1 MTDVSDTAPKADE
14 EPAIGW
20 RAEVENI
27 ERERARAYEMG
38 GEARITRQHDREKL
52 TARERIDELF
62 DPGTFEEIGILADH
76 RGAPGGPLEGKY
88 AAADGV
94 VCGAGEIDG
103 RPAYAFAEDFTVLGG
118 STGRSGL
125 EKRNRLKD
133 MAGRERLPLIYLL
146 DGAGARGQEQIL
158 GGWASGKHFFV
169 QARLA
174 GAVPQIAAVLGGLG
188 GDPALEVPLCDFK
201 IITKGRGMLATGG
214 PPLVKAALG
223 LDIDKEELGGYKVA
237 AQISGIVDNI
247 ATDDHDAIAQIRRYL
262 SYMPQSCWE
271 TPPVVD
277 TGDDPFRVDDEL
289 IDVVPRNR
297 QHPYDMNR
305 IIEGVVDRGTF
316 FEIQPKFGRA
326 LITGFSRI
334 DGHVVGILANQ
345 PKIRAGAFSGAEA
358 DKATHFISVCNSY
371 NIPMVFLTDVPGF
384 MVGPAA
390 EREAILR
397 RGMRVAW
404 VMAHNRVPIVSVVIR
419 KAYGMGAVAMAGPD
433 SGQVATMVWPS
444 AEFGALPLEGGVSAA
459 YKNSIDGAEDPEAE
473 RARVR
478 GEHLDA
484 SGPLPDARVFNFDE
498 LIDPRETRPRIVRAL
513 RRSRARTAQQVGPWT
528 HSGIFP

>member
-1 MTDVSDTAPKADE
+1 MTDTSGTAAE
-14 EPAIGW
+14 EDAAIGW
-20 RAEVENI
+20 HAEVEKL
-27 ERERARAYEMG
+27 EHERARAYAMG
-38 GEARITRQHDREKL
+38 GEARIQRQHDRGKL

-76 RGAPGGPLEGKY
+76 RGAPGSPLEGVY

-118 STGRSGL
+118 STGRTGI
-125 EKRNRLKD
+125 EKRNRLKE

-158 GGWASGKHFFV
+158 GGWASGQHFLV
-169 QARLA
+169 QSRMA
-174 GAVPQIAAVLGGLG
+174 GQVPQIAAVLGGLG

-201 IITKGRGMLATGG
+201 LITKGRGMLATGG

-223 LDIDKEELGGYKVA
+223 IDIDKEELGGYKVA
-237 AQISGIVDNI
+237 AQISGVVDNI
-247 ATDDHDAIAQIRRYL
+247 AIDDHDAIAQIRRYL

-271 TPPVVD
+271 TPPVRD
-277 TGDDPFRVDDEL
+277 TGDDPFRVDESL
-289 IDVVPRNR
+289 IDVVPRHR
-297 QHPYDMNR
+297 QQPYDMNK
-305 IIEGVVDRGTF
+305 IIDAVVDRDSF

-326 LITGFSRI
+326 LIVGFSRI
-334 DGHVVGILANQ
+334 EGHVVGIVANQ

-371 NIPMVFLTDVPGF
+371 NIPMTFLTDVPGF

-397 RGMRVAW
+397 RGLRVAW
-404 VMAHNRVPIVSVVIR
+404 VLAHNRVPIVSVVIR
-419 KAYGMGAVAMAGPD
+419 KAYGMGAVAMAGPE
-433 SGQVATMVWPS
+433 SGQTATLVWPS
-444 AEFGALPLEGGVSAA
+444 AEFGALPLEGGVNAA
-459 YKNSIDGAEDPEAE
+459 YKSSIDGAVDPEAE
-473 RARVR
+473 RALHQ
-478 GEHLDA
+478 GDHLESA
-484 SGPLPDARVFNFDE
+484 GPLTDARVFNFDE

-513 RRSRARTAQQVGPWT
+513 RRTRARTAQAVGPWT
-528 HSGIFP
+528 HTGIFP